1 MKPQYCRRHLLML
14 RYRDM
19 ARGKGQNTLDKGK
32 NSLHVEYCVS
42 DLVHMFPF
50 QQLVDDSYIDSIS
63 MSRAKDQTRLIFT
76 LCYWDI
82 LPNIHVYHT

>member
-1 MKPQYCRRHLLML
+1 MKPQYCRRHLLIL

-50 QQLVDDSYIDSIS
+50 QQLVDDSYIDSVDDSYIDKSIS
-63 MSRAKDQTRLIFT
+63 MSRAKDQTRLIST
-76 LCYWDI
+76 
-82 LPNIHVYHT
+82 

>member
-1 MKPQYCRRHLLML
+1 MKPQYCRRHLLIL

-50 QQLVDDSYIDSIS
+50 QQLVDDSYIDSVDDSYIDSIS
-63 MSRAKDQTRLIFT
+63 MSRAMDQTRLIST
-76 LCYWDI
+76 
-82 LPNIHVYHT
+82 